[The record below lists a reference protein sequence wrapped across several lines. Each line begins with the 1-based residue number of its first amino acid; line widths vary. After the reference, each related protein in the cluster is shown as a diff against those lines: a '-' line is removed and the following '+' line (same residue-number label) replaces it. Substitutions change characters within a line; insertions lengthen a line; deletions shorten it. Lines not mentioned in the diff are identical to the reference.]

1 MKSALRF
8 LSAPLGGNLPPDV
21 GTMQFR
27 GAAYAPPNPRAAR
40 TAGIAFVHQEL
51 NLFPNLSIA
60 ENLFLTDLPTAGPV
74 IRRTVLRQRAAELL
88 DRVGLKLAPETAVA
102 RLSAGERQ
110 LVEIALRFRLTLG

>member
-1 MKSALRF
+1 M
-8 LSAPLGGNLPPDV
+8 
-21 GTMQFR
+21 
-27 GAAYAPPNPRAAR
+27 
-40 TAGIAFVHQEL
+40 HQEW

-60 ENLFLTDLPTAGPV
+60 GNLFLTDLPTAGPV